1 MRRIPAILLCIMLL
15 GTAASAAETV
25 MSDSDIDI
33 GVPSAILMEKTTGTV
48 IYEKD
53 AHTKMSPASVTK
65 VMTMLL
71 VAEELEAG
79 RLSEDTPVSTS
90 AHAASMGGSQIYL
103 EEGETMT
110 VGDMLKSVAVSSAN
124 DCCVALAEHISGTED
139 AFVSRMN
146 TRAKELGLKNTK
158 FTNCTGLLESDEHM
172 TTAYDIAV
180 MSRELIQHD
189 LIKKYTTIWMD
200 TVRGGDF
207 GLSNTNRLI
216 FYYPGATGL
225 KTGFTQKA
233 MFCLSATAEREGVEY
248 IAVVLRGSTSDERF
262 ESAKTL
268 LNYAFANYTLVSLDS
283 EEAMPPIPVE
293 LGAADAVQP
302 VYGGPRDVLLQRSR
316 AGDIS
321 HVLKLPESIKA
332 PVHSGQSLG
341 VMEVMSGGKTVAE
354 IPIVAGDDVPRK
366 TKWQGFTWLIAEMSG
381 V

>member
-1 MRRIPAILLCIMLL
+1 MRRISAILLCIMLL
-15 GTAASAAETV
+15 GTVVSAAERV
-25 MSDSDIDI
+25 MSEGDIDI
-33 GVPSAILMEKTTGTV
+33 GVPSAVLMEKTTGTV
-48 IYEKD
+48 IYEKN
-53 AHTKMSPASVTK
+53 AHEKMSPASVTK

-71 VAEELEAG
+71 VTEELEAG
-79 RLSEDTPVSTS
+79 RLSEDTPVTASGR
-90 AHAASMGGSQIYL
+90 AASMGGSQIYL

-110 VGDMLKSVAVSSAN
+110 AGDMLKSVAVSSAN
-124 DCCVALAEHISGTED
+124 DCSVALAEHIAGTED

-146 TRAKELGLKNTK
+146 ARAKELGLENTQ
-158 FTNCTGLLESDEHM
+158 FTNCTGLLESDKHL

-189 LIKKYTTIWMD
+189 FIKEYTSIWMD

-248 IAVVLRGSTSDERF
+248 IAVVLKGSTSEERF

-268 LNYAFANYTLVSLDS
+268 LNYAFANYTLVSPDS
-283 EEAMPPIPVE
+283 EKAMPPIAVE
-293 LGAADAVQP
+293 LGTADSVQP

-321 HVLKLPESIKA
+321 HVLKVCESIEA
-332 PVHSGQSLG
+332 PVHRGQSLG
-341 VMEVMSGGKTVAE
+341 VMEVVSDGKAVAE
-354 IPIVAGDDVPRK
+354 IPIIAGDDVPRK
-366 TKWQGFTWLIAEMSG
+366 TKWQVFTSLIAEMSG